1 MKHNIKKLSILAV
14 TPLLLGLA
22 SCGGDNP
29 SPSGPV
35 EVHFWHTFGSGAV
48 APAVQAA
55 ADKFAQLVKENE
67 GTEVKITLEYQG
79 DYTTTREKIEK
90 SFSAGTTPTIA
101 VAYPDHVANY
111 LALENNPGQFV
122 YNLADY
128 VNDEKI
134 GFTKQAFLGENSR
147 QGASDFIASFYDEGK
162 QYAKEGIYS
171 LPLYKSSEVMCY
183 NEDALLREMKFWK
196 PEIVSGDALKDYMTT
211 LSWVDFIALC
221 KDILVHKE
229 TVLNTMD
236 VPLYYDSDAN
246 FFISKICQLEIPYAS
261 IDSNGKGHI
270 DFETG
275 AARTKA
281 EELLTHIK
289 GLYDDGV
296 LRTKGTE
303 NKYGSDFFKNGKCLF
318 TVGSSG
324 GTGYSMPDGD
334 AFKYNVCRVPS
345 SSSNPENTN
354 LYVSQGPTITFLKN
368 SSLSSAE
375 NDRRMHYAW
384 MFAKYITS
392 TNVNADLALN
402 HSEGYIPVRKSAF
415 STDLYNEW
423 LENDVLVTKSA
434 DVLVNDIAGNYL
446 NTKVFKGSA
455 ELREQVSGVIAT
467 ICKQSISVTDALGS
481 AINVAKTFM

>member
-1 MKHNIKKLSILAV
+1 
-14 TPLLLGLA
+14 
-22 SCGGDNP
+22 
-29 SPSGPV
+29 
-35 EVHFWHTFGSGAV
+35 
-48 APAVQAA
+48 
-55 ADKFAQLVKENE
+55 
-67 GTEVKITLEYQG
+67 
-79 DYTTTREKIEK
+79 
-90 SFSAGTTPTIA
+90 
-101 VAYPDHVANY
+101 
-111 LALENNPGQFV
+111 
-122 YNLADY
+122 
-128 VNDEKI
+128 
-134 GFTKQAFLGENSR
+134 
-147 QGASDFIASFYDEGK
+147 
-162 QYAKEGIYS
+162 
-171 LPLYKSSEVMCY
+171 
-183 NEDALLREMKFWK
+183 
-196 PEIVSGDALKDYMTT
+196 
-211 LSWVDFIALC
+211 
-221 KDILVHKE
+221 
-229 TVLNTMD
+229 MD

-246 FFISKICQLEIPYAS
+246 FLISKICQLEIPYAS
-261 IDSNGKGHI
+261 IGSDGKGHI

-275 AARTKA
+275 AARTKT

-303 NKYGSDFFKNGKCLF
+303 NKYGSDFFKNGLCLF

-345 SSSNPENTN
+345 SSTNPENTN

-368 SSLSSAE
+368 GSLTQAE

-423 LENDVLVTKSA
+423 LENDDLVTKSA